1 MTGKD
6 FLSDQEV
13 RWCPGCGDY
22 SILKQFTEVLA
33 TMGAD
38 PATTVVVSGIGCSS
52 RMPYYV
58 NSYGIHSLHG
68 RAPAIA
74 TGIKLANPSLDVWLI
89 TGDGDAL
96 SIGGNHLIHALR
108 RNVGVPILLFNNEIY
123 GLTKGQYSPTSKP
136 GLHTKSTPTGSIDHP
151 INPLTL
157 ALGAGATFV
166 ARSMDRHPAHL
177 REALTASKQH
187 SGAALLEIYQN
198 CNVFHDGAFDAF
210 TDKKTQSDHAIF
222 LQHGQPITFGAD
234 GQRALILEGGQPV
247 EVSLTD
253 RSASECW
260 IHDETDPM
268 KAYALARMV
277 GDIRPFGIL
286 YREDRPTFESQVHA
300 AAQNTR
306 SIEDVF
312 RLGRTWTVE

>member
-108 RNVGVPILLFNNEIY
+108 RNVGCPSCSS
-123 GLTKGQYSPTSKP
+123 T
-136 GLHTKSTPTGSIDHP
+136 TKSTALPKASTPRLPSPGYTP
-151 INPLTL
+151 NP
-157 ALGAGATFV
+157 
-166 ARSMDRHPAHL
+166 RPPA
-177 REALTASKQH
+177 ALT
-187 SGAALLEIYQN
+187 
-198 CNVFHDGAFDAF
+198 
-210 TDKKTQSDHAIF
+210 T
-222 LQHGQPITFGAD
+222 P
-234 GQRALILEGGQPV
+234 
-247 EVSLTD
+247 
-253 RSASECW
+253 
-260 IHDETDPM
+260 
-268 KAYALARMV
+268 
-277 GDIRPFGIL
+277 
-286 YREDRPTFESQVHA
+286 
-300 AAQNTR
+300 
-306 SIEDVF
+306 SIP
-312 RLGRTWTVE
+312 